1 MNKLKF
7 MLFLSGIKLYIQN
20 IFIKLVDWKHI
31 NQSCIKLFIFLSMIC
46 FVADYYKNHYLRL
59 ALVFLCTRKKI
70 TIIVIYQLV
79 SDNAKLF
86 TVWDVD

>member
-20 IFIKLVDWKHI
+20 IFIKLVDWKQI

-59 ALVFLCTRKKI
+59 ALVFLCTRKK
-70 TIIVIYQLV
+70 
-79 SDNAKLF
+79 KLRLLLY
-86 TVWDVD
+86 TS